1 LEIPVGKNYQIEMTM
16 KLRIVT
22 TFFGAT
28 ALLVGLTGCS
38 TGDPQTLGGK
48 CELILASI
56 EKVRSNVSPEFS
68 EEYSDL
74 LMTVNVYDN
83 YALNDVIGELSDLA
97 LNGEDQL
104 GSASNYTVFQDWFS
118 GITGMNQYA
127 YASGQYVDFASS
139 EMGPTYLNAA
149 YESFA
154 TGSADLEA
162 ICSAE

>member
-1 LEIPVGKNYQIEMTM
+1 M
-16 KLRIVT
+16 KLRNLT
-22 TFFGAT
+22 TYFGIA
-28 ALLVGLTGCS
+28 ALAIGLSGCS
-38 TGDPQTLGGK
+38 AGAPKALGGK
-48 CELILASI
+48 CDLILTSI
-56 EKVRSNVSPEFS
+56 ETVRANVSPEYS
-68 EEYSDL
+68 EEYTDL